1 MLNKL
6 KWILPLVTL
15 AVMLGGCPY
24 GSSVPMDAT
33 GKKINPALLGKWEPK
48 SSSSDR
54 YQITKDNDFTYK
66 ITKTSK
72 DAKEP
77 TIYKGYL
84 VELDGDQF
92 LNLWEENGSSDK
104 TYYMYK
110 VELNSSASKVTLS
123 SVTENITEK
132 FATGDEMKAFFKKY
146 KGLSFFYDKSQD
158 EFIKD

>member
-6 KWILPLVTL
+6 KWILPLLTL

-24 GSSVPMDAT
+24 GSSVPMDTT
-33 GKKINPALLGKWEPK
+33 GKKINSVLLGTWEPK
-48 SSSSDR
+48 SSSSDK
-54 YQITKDNDFTYK
+54 YKITKDNEFTYK
-66 ITKTSK
+66 IEKTSK

-77 TIYKGYL
+77 TFYKGYI

-104 TYYMYK
+104 TYYLYK
-110 VELNSSASKVTLS
+110 VELNGSGSKVTLS

-132 FATGDEMKAFFKKY
+132 FATGEEMKAFFKKY
-146 KGLSFFYDKSQD
+146 KGLSFFYEKTQD
-158 EFIKD
+158 EYIKD